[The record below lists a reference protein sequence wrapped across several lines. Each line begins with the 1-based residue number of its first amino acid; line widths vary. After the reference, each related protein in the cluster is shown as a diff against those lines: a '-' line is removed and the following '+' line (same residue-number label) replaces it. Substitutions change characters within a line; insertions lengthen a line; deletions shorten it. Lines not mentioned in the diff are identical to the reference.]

1 MQIKLRQLKCLQS
14 NMLWCYL
21 INSSP
26 YTHSEKFS
34 DENFVT
40 DIVSDVQRNCSWVSR
55 WCSVLRYWLC
65 NSLKFWSVPPLKLY
79 YLSTNYILTLF
90 FHLNPPRH
98 FPKHLLSKEESL
110 FCREMLTMLHYQL
123 AAIRDALKC
132 ASYFVN
138 SLKTM
143 HKKYLRFVE
152 EIILTI
158 VISLKYMSN
167 KDANYS
173 YLAGIVDF
181 VTTL

>member
-14 NMLWCYL
+14 NMLRCYI
-21 INSSP
+21 INSGP
-26 YTHSEKFS
+26 YTHSEKCS

-40 DIVSDVQRNCSWVSR
+40 DIVSDVQRNWSWMSR
-55 WCSVLRYWLC
+55 WCSVLKYWLC

-79 YLSTNYILTLF
+79 CLSTNYIFTLF
-90 FHLNPPRH
+90 FHLNPSRN
-98 FPKHLLSKEESL
+98 FPKHLLLKEESL
-110 FCREMLTMLHYQL
+110 FFLEMLTMSHYQL

-152 EIILTI
+152 
-158 VISLKYMSN
+158 
-167 KDANYS
+167 
-173 YLAGIVDF
+173 
-181 VTTL
+181 